1 MDEPTFTLGG
11 RVMTNTIPGRVSVNR
26 ASYALSTTLANK
38 LDVFATAFPT
48 TQGRLPAGTVP
59 PAANPDLGFYDAPCT
74 TDPITGALSAPQ
86 AAVGLP
92 PFLYYQMLKSG
103 NNWWGGNAPLDI
115 PPQVCVQDLN
125 AKDAFGNFKPAF
137 FLGDVTDEVDITV
150 RSWDPTI
157 NGGTLTVVATSSD
170 QVNAPTLTLA
180 GFGPLVVGQLQV
192 SNLAGPPAKVVVVST
207 RGGVAELDVRTGVG
221 QPVSTITPVANADS
235 TTTLEDTA
243 TLAISLL
250 ANDTLGGTLIAPG
263 TATVAITA
271 NGRLGNAVLSSAD
284 NTIIYTPFLNV
295 NGTDIVAYT
304 VTVPCASCP
313 SGFATSNEGYLTV
326 IITPVNDAPVAIN
339 DSIGAANNKAVTI
352 NVLANDTD
360 PDGAADLAA
369 AVIQS
374 LPAAGATITCNGG
387 VAASVGTACSGG
399 LITFTPTAQGA
410 FSFTYKAQDQS
421 LALSTSTANVS
432 VAVTGTENIVVT
444 KSIFTAKTWRWTVS
458 GTDNVPSGQTLTIKY
473 DITTPPTYKVGGVCT
488 AMTAATNPVIG
499 TATVDN
505 LGNWAYD
512 VLGTSAGLTNPTNT
526 GSNGTGFWCAPP
538 KALRTTS
545 PLGGTAN
552 SNISL
557 K

>member
-1 MDEPTFTLGG
+1 
-11 RVMTNTIPGRVSVNR
+11 
-26 ASYALSTTLANK
+26 
-38 LDVFATAFPT
+38 
-48 TQGRLPAGTVP
+48 
-59 PAANPDLGFYDAPCT
+59 
-74 TDPITGALSAPQ
+74 
-86 AAVGLP
+86 
-92 PFLYYQMLKSG
+92 
-103 NNWWGGNAPLDI
+103 
-115 PPQVCVQDLN
+115 VQDHN
-125 AKDAFGNFKPAF
+125 ARDANGNVTTAF

-150 RSWDPTI
+150 RNWDPTI
-157 NGGTLTVVATSSD
+157 AGGTLTVVATSSD

-180 GFGPLVVGQLQV
+180 GFGLLVGGQLQV

-243 TLAISLL
+243 TLAIALL
-250 ANDTLGGTLIAPG
+250 TNDTLGGTLIAPG

-271 NGRLGNAVLSSAD
+271 NGRLGTASLNSAD

-295 NGTDIVAYT
+295 NGTGIVAYT
-304 VTVPCASCP
+304 VTVD
-313 SGFATSNEGYLTV
+313 GQVSNEGYLTV

-339 DSIGAANNKAVTI
+339 DSIGAANNRAVTI

-374 LPAAGATITCNGG
+374 VPATGATITCNGG
-387 VAASVGTACSGG
+387 VAASVGTACSGR

-410 FSFTYKAQDQS
+410 FSFTYQAQDQS
-421 LALSTSTANVS
+421 LAVSTSTANVS
-432 VAVTGTENIVVT
+432 VTVTGTENIVVT

-458 GTDNVPSGQTLTIKY
+458 GTDNTPSGQTLTIKY

-538 KALRTTS
+538 KAVRVTS

-552 SNISL
+552 SNFSL